1 MTKSQ
6 AILLQKLSEYD
17 GYFKNDTQYK
27 SVMEMAHTLFTS
39 GQYSLCEKSLK
50 GLPTR
55 ADLLASLMEKLK
67 GKSAY
72 KTLRKIQEGKTQEV
86 SYETLKGL
94 SSLMTHAVISCEQG
108 EMRYKRLLPY
118 IAEKI
123 DELIYQ
129 LQG

>member
-6 AILLQKLSEYD
+6 AKLLRKLSECD
-17 GYFKNDTQYK
+17 SCFLKDLQYK
-27 SVMEMAHTLFTS
+27 SVMEMAHTLFNS
-39 GQYSLCEKSLK
+39 AQYDLCERTLE

-55 ADLLASLMEKLK
+55 ADLLASMMEKLK

-72 KTLRKIQEGKTQEV
+72 KTLRKIQEGKV
-86 SYETLKGL
+86 SEESFETLKGL
-94 SSLMTHAVISCEQG
+94 SSLMTHVAISCEQG
-108 EMRYKRLLPY
+108 ETRYKRLLPY

>member
-6 AILLQKLSEYD
+6 AKTLRKLSEYD
-17 GYFKNDTQYK
+17 KYFNTDAQYK
-27 SVMEMAHTLFTS
+27 PVMETARSLFNS
-39 GQYSLCEKSLK
+39 GQYTLCEQALD
-50 GLPTR
+50 GLPSR
-55 ADLLASLMEKLK
+55 ADLLTSLMEKLK

-72 KTLRKIQEGKTQEV
+72 KTLRKIQEGRVPEV

-108 EMRYKRLLPY
+108 ETRYKRLLPY

-129 LQG
+129 L